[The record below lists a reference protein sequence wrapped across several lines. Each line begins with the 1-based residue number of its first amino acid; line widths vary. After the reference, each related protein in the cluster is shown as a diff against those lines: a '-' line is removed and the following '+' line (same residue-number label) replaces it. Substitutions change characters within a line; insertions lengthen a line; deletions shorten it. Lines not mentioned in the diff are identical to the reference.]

1 MYTYTGNNNVAYC
14 DGRNIYISV
23 NRIRLTYTM
32 GINNVYT
39 VVRAGEYLDKGNFW
53 NPNNKG
59 GTLKYN
65 K

>member
-1 MYTYTGNNNVAYC
+1 MWHIVMAA
-14 DGRNIYISV
+14 IYISV
-23 NRIRLTYTM
+23 NRIHLTYTM

-39 VVRAGEYLDKGNFW
+39 VVQRAGEYLDKGNFW
-53 NPNNKG
+53 NPNNRV